1 MSLHWAIMKIKWDN
15 KCASISLAVS
25 TVAML
30 VIIMI
35 GTKAAV
41 YIQPSEL
48 PSVPVSCRWNN
59 STTVLACHPSYL
71 LVILYDILEALFI
84 FRSLPTVPKMT
95 YSIFFI
101 RT

>member
-1 MSLHWAIMKIKWDN
+1 
-15 KCASISLAVS
+15 
-25 TVAML
+25 ML

-35 GTKAAV
+35 DTKATV

-71 LVILYDILEALFI
+71 LVILYDILEALFY
-84 FRSLPTVPKMT
+84 L
-95 YSIFFI
+95 SIPPYCPQNDLFYLLH
-101 RT
+101 